1 MSLYTAKVSD
11 LRNQT
16 SAVFEKRIAPGAVLF
31 RLLINDQYIEYA
43 PPSSFCIWGLSSA
56 PRPSCRSRRGPAET
70 KAEIFSL
77 RKSIFATP
85 QNLRGASLYN
95 NKRAAVA
102 FYFM

>member
-43 PPSSFCIWGLSSA
+43 PPSCFMVLPVISSIMRMVSSTGVVLSIS
-56 PRPSCRSRRGPAET
+56 S
-70 KAEIFSL
+70 
-77 RKSIFATP
+77 
-85 QNLRGASLYN
+85 
-95 NKRAAVA
+95 V
-102 FYFM
+102 

>member
-43 PPSSFCIWGLSSA
+43 PPSCFMVLPVISSIMCMVSSTGVVLSIS
-56 PRPSCRSRRGPAET
+56 S
-70 KAEIFSL
+70 
-77 RKSIFATP
+77 
-85 QNLRGASLYN
+85 
-95 NKRAAVA
+95 V
-102 FYFM
+102 

>member
-43 PPSSFCIWGLSSA
+43 PPSCFMVLPVISSIMCMVSSTGVDLSIS
-56 PRPSCRSRRGPAET
+56 S
-70 KAEIFSL
+70 
-77 RKSIFATP
+77 
-85 QNLRGASLYN
+85 
-95 NKRAAVA
+95 V
-102 FYFM
+102 